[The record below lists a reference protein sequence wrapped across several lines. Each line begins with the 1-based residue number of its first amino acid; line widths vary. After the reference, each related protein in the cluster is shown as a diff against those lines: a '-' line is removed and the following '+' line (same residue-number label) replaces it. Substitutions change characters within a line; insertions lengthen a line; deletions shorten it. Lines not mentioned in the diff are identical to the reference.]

1 MKYWSRMTS
10 RRQGPQSEGR
20 VNRSEGMALLVA
32 AVDQGSLSGASRVS
46 GVSLASVSRHI
57 SALEERLGTR
67 LLVRSTRAL
76 RLTEAGQR
84 YYAEAK
90 RLLAD
95 MDELESSMRIDAA
108 DPSGRLRV
116 TAPTLY
122 GRVHLQPLLAKF
134 LVLHPKVTLDLH
146 LLDRPVN
153 LLEEG
158 IDLAVLVGEQ
168 PNSSLVARRLGSIRW
183 VLSASPDYLA
193 RRGTP
198 RSLQDLAQHDGLVY
212 SHLATEDMWTLM
224 DKGKPTVVRVPT
236 RMRSNTVDGVVTAA
250 AAGAGIVYAPA
261 WAIADHVAAGRL
273 RPLMVASETPPRPVF
288 ALMTHQRLMAGK
300 VRSLVE
306 FLVEKLREKSL
317 NEL

>member
-1 MKYWSRMTS
+1 
-10 RRQGPQSEGR
+10 
-20 VNRSEGMALLVA
+20 
-32 AVDQGSLSGASRVS
+32 
-46 GVSLASVSRHI
+46 
-57 SALEERLGTR
+57 
-67 LLVRSTRAL
+67 
-76 RLTEAGQR
+76 
-84 YYAEAK
+84 
-90 RLLAD
+90 
-95 MDELESSMRIDAA
+95 
-108 DPSGRLRV
+108 
-116 TAPTLY
+116 
-122 GRVHLQPLLAKF
+122 
-134 LVLHPKVTLDLH
+134 
-146 LLDRPVN
+146 
-153 LLEEG
+153 
-158 IDLAVLVGEQ
+158 
-168 PNSSLVARRLGSIRW
+168 RW

-198 RSLQDLAQHDGLVY
+198 RSLQDLTQHDGLVY

-273 RPLMVASETPPRPVF
+273 QPLMVASETPPRPVF

>member
-1 MKYWSRMTS
+1 
-10 RRQGPQSEGR
+10 
-20 VNRSEGMALLVA
+20 MALLVA

-67 LLVRSTRAL
+67 LLVRSTRVL

-90 RLLAD
+90 RLLAE
-95 MDELESSMRIDAA
+95 MDELESSMRVDAA
-108 DPSGRLRV
+108 EPSGRLRV

-168 PNSSLVARRLGSIRW
+168 PSSSLVARRLGSIRW
-183 VLSASPDYLA
+183 VLSAAPDYLA

-198 RSLQDLAQHDGLVY
+198 RGLRDLAQHDGLVY
-212 SHLATEDMWTLM
+212 SHLATDDAWTLM
-224 DKGKPTVVRVPT
+224 HEGRPTVVRVPT

-250 AAGAGIVYAPA
+250 AAGAGIVHAPA

-273 RPLMVASETPPRPVF
+273 LVLFPESETPPRPVF

-300 VRSLVE
+300 VRSLLD
-306 FLVEKLREKSL
+306 FLAQHLRAKSL

>member
-1 MKYWSRMTS
+1 M
-10 RRQGPQSEGR
+10 
-20 VNRSEGMALLVA
+20 NRSEGMALLA
-32 AVDQGSLSGASRVS
+32 APVDQGSLSGASRVS

-67 LLVRSTRAL
+67 LLVRSTRVL

-90 RLLAD
+90 RLLAE
-95 MDELESSMRIDAA
+95 MDELESSMRVDAA
-108 DPSGRLRV
+108 EPSGRLRV

-168 PNSSLVARRLGSIRW
+168 PSSSLVARRLGSIRW
-183 VLSASPDYLA
+183 VLSAAPDYLA

-198 RSLQDLAQHDGLVY
+198 RGLRDLAQHDGLVY
-212 SHLATEDMWTLM
+212 SHLATDDAWTLM
-224 DKGKPTVVRVPT
+224 HEGRPTVVRVPT

-250 AAGAGIVYAPA
+250 GAGAGIVHAPA

-273 RPLMVASETPPRPVF
+273 LVLLPESETPPRPVF

-300 VRSLVE
+300 VRSLLD
-306 FLVEKLREKSL
+306 FLAQHLRAKSL

>member
-1 MKYWSRMTS
+1 
-10 RRQGPQSEGR
+10 
-20 VNRSEGMALLVA
+20 MALLVA
-32 AVDQGSLSGASRVS
+32 AVDHGSLSGASRVS
-46 GVSLASVSRHI
+46 GISLASVSRHL

-90 RLLAD
+90 RLLAEI
-95 MDELESSMRIDAA
+95 DELESSMQMEAA
-108 DPSGRLRV
+108 EPAGRLRV

-122 GRVHLQPLLAKF
+122 GRVHLQPLLARF
-134 LVLHPKVTLDLH
+134 LVQHPKVAIDLH

-183 VLSASPDYLA
+183 VLSAAPDYL
-193 RRGTP
+193 GKHGMP
-198 RSLQDLAQHDGLVY
+198 KDVHDLAQHDGLVY
-212 SHLATEDMWTLM
+212 SHLATEEAWTLM
-224 DKGKPTVVRVPT
+224 VNGKATSVRMRT

-250 AAGAGIVYAPA
+250 AAGAGIVHAPA

-273 RPLMVASETPPRPVF
+273 VPLLAELEAPPRPVF
-288 ALMTHQRLMAGK
+288 ALMTHQRLMASK

-306 FLVEKLREKSL
+306 FLAKHLREKSL

>member
-1 MKYWSRMTS
+1 M
-10 RRQGPQSEGR
+10 
-20 VNRSEGMALLVA
+20 NRSEGMALLVA

-67 LLVRSTRAL
+67 LLVRSTRVL

-90 RLLAD
+90 RLLAE
-95 MDELESSMRIDAA
+95 MDELESSMRVDAA
-108 DPSGRLRV
+108 EPSGRLRV

-168 PNSSLVARRLGSIRW
+168 PSSSLVARRLGSIRW
-183 VLSASPDYLA
+183 VLSAAPDYLA

-198 RSLQDLAQHDGLVY
+198 RGLRDLAQHDGLVY
-212 SHLATEDMWTLM
+212 SHLATDDAWTLM
-224 DKGKPTVVRVPT
+224 QEGRPTVVRVPT

-250 AAGAGIVYAPA
+250 AAGAGIVHAPA

-273 RPLMVASETPPRPVF
+273 LVLLPESETPPRPVF

-300 VRSLVE
+300 VRSLLD
-306 FLVEKLREKSL
+306 FLAQHLRAKSL

>member
-1 MKYWSRMTS
+1 
-10 RRQGPQSEGR
+10 
-20 VNRSEGMALLVA
+20 MALLVA
-32 AVDQGSLSGASRVS
+32 TVDQGSLSGASRVS

-67 LLVRSTRAL
+67 LLVRSTRVL

-90 RLLAD
+90 RLLAE
-95 MDELESSMRIDAA
+95 MDELESSMRVDAA
-108 DPSGRLRV
+108 EPSGRLRV

-168 PNSSLVARRLGSIRW
+168 PSSSLVARRLGSIRW
-183 VLSASPDYLA
+183 VLSAAPDYLA

-198 RSLQDLAQHDGLVY
+198 RGLRDLAQHDGLVY
-212 SHLATEDMWTLM
+212 SHLATDDAWTLM
-224 DKGKPTVVRVPT
+224 HEGRPTVVRVPT

-250 AAGAGIVYAPA
+250 AAGAGIVHAPA

-273 RPLMVASETPPRPVF
+273 LVLLPESETPPRPVF

-300 VRSLVE
+300 VRSLLD
-306 FLVEKLREKSL
+306 FLAQHLRAKSL

>member
-1 MKYWSRMTS
+1 M
-10 RRQGPQSEGR
+10 
-20 VNRSEGMALLVA
+20 LVA
-32 AVDQGSLSGASRVS
+32 AVDQGSLSGASRIC
-46 GVSLASVSRHI
+46 GISLASVSRHL

-67 LLVRSTRAL
+67 LLIRSTRNL

-84 YYAEAK
+84 YYAQAK
-90 RLLAD
+90 RLLAEI
-95 MDELESSMRIDAA
+95 DELESSMQIEAA
-108 DPSGRLRV
+108 EPAGRLRV

-122 GRVHLQPLLAKF
+122 GRVHLQPLLARF
-134 LVLHPKVTLDLH
+134 LVQHPKVVIDLH

-168 PNSSLVARRLGSIRW
+168 PSSSLVARRLGSIRW
-183 VLSASPDYLA
+183 VLSAAPAYLKKHG
-193 RRGTP
+193 RP
-198 RSLQDLAQHDGLVY
+198 KSVQDLAHHDGLVF
-212 SHLATEDMWTLM
+212 SHLATEEAWSLM
-224 DKGKPTVVRVPT
+224 VNGKATTVRMRT

-261 WAIADHVAAGRL
+261 WAIAEHVAARRL
-273 RPLMVASETPPRPVF
+273 VPLLPELETPPRPVF

-300 VRSLVE
+300 VRVL
-306 FLVEKLREKSL
+306 LDYLAKHLQEKSL

>member
-1 MKYWSRMTS
+1 
-10 RRQGPQSEGR
+10 
-20 VNRSEGMALLVA
+20 MALLVA

-67 LLVRSTRAL
+67 LLVRSTRVL

-90 RLLAD
+90 RLLAE
-95 MDELESSMRIDAA
+95 MDELESSMRVDAA
-108 DPSGRLRV
+108 EPSGRLRV

-168 PNSSLVARRLGSIRW
+168 PSSSLVARRLGSIRW
-183 VLSASPDYLA
+183 VLSAAPDYLA

-198 RSLQDLAQHDGLVY
+198 RGLRDLAQHDGLVY
-212 SHLATEDMWTLM
+212 SHLATDDAWTLM
-224 DKGKPTVVRVPT
+224 HEGRPTVVRVPT

-250 AAGAGIVYAPA
+250 AAGGGIVHAPA

-273 RPLMVASETPPRPVF
+273 LVLLPESETPPRPVF

-300 VRSLVE
+300 VRSLLD
-306 FLVEKLREKSL
+306 FLAQHLRAKSL

>member
-1 MKYWSRMTS
+1 
-10 RRQGPQSEGR
+10 
-20 VNRSEGMALLVA
+20 MALLVA

-67 LLVRSTRAL
+67 LLVRSTRVL

-90 RLLAD
+90 RLLAE
-95 MDELESSMRIDAA
+95 MDELESSMRVDAA
-108 DPSGRLRV
+108 EPSGRLRV

-168 PNSSLVARRLGSIRW
+168 PSSSLVARRLGSIRW
-183 VLSASPDYLA
+183 VLSAAPDYLA

-198 RSLQDLAQHDGLVY
+198 RGLRDLAQHDGLVY
-212 SHLATEDMWTLM
+212 SHLATDDAWTLM
-224 DKGKPTVVRVPT
+224 HEGRPTVVRVPT

-250 AAGAGIVYAPA
+250 EAGAGIVHAPA

-273 RPLMVASETPPRPVF
+273 LVLLPESETPPRPVF

-300 VRSLVE
+300 VRSLLD
-306 FLVEKLREKSL
+306 FLAQHLRAKSL

>member
-1 MKYWSRMTS
+1 M
-10 RRQGPQSEGR
+10 
-20 VNRSEGMALLVA
+20 NRSEGMALLVA

-67 LLVRSTRAL
+67 LLVRSTRVL

-90 RLLAD
+90 RLLAE
-95 MDELESSMRIDAA
+95 MDELESSMRVDAA
-108 DPSGRLRV
+108 EPSGRLRV

-168 PNSSLVARRLGSIRW
+168 PSSSLVARRLGSIRW
-183 VLSASPDYLA
+183 VLSAAPDYLA

-198 RSLQDLAQHDGLVY
+198 RGLRDLAQHDGLVY
-212 SHLATEDMWTLM
+212 SHLATDDAWTLM
-224 DKGKPTVVRVPT
+224 HEGRPTVVRVPT

-250 AAGAGIVYAPA
+250 AAGAGIVHAPA

-273 RPLMVASETPPRPVF
+273 LVLLLESETPPRPVF

-300 VRSLVE
+300 VRSLLD
-306 FLVEKLREKSL
+306 FLAQHLRAKSL

>member
-1 MKYWSRMTS
+1 
-10 RRQGPQSEGR
+10 
-20 VNRSEGMALLVA
+20 MALLVA

-67 LLVRSTRAL
+67 LLVRSTRVL

-90 RLLAD
+90 RLLAE
-95 MDELESSMRIDAA
+95 MDELESSMRVDAA
-108 DPSGRLRV
+108 EPSGRLRV

-168 PNSSLVARRLGSIRW
+168 PSSSLVARRLGSIRW
-183 VLSASPDYLA
+183 VLSAAPDYLA

-198 RSLQDLAQHDGLVY
+198 RGLRDLAQHDGLVY
-212 SHLATEDMWTLM
+212 SHLATDDAWTLM
-224 DKGKPTVVRVPT
+224 HEGRPTVVRVPT

-250 AAGAGIVYAPA
+250 AAGAGIVHAPA

-273 RPLMVASETPPRPVF
+273 LVLLPESETPPRPVF
-288 ALMTHQRLMAGK
+288 ELMTHQRLMAGK
-300 VRSLVE
+300 VRSLLD
-306 FLVEKLREKSL
+306 FLAQHLRAKSL

>member
-1 MKYWSRMTS
+1 MGATDI
-10 RRQGPQSEGR
+10 GEGAGM
-20 VNRSEGMALLVA
+20 VNRTEGMALLVA
-32 AVDQGSLSGASRVS
+32 AVDQGSLSGAARVS
-46 GVSLASVSRHI
+46 GISLASVSRHL

-67 LLVRSTRAL
+67 LLVRSTRIL

-90 RLLAD
+90 RLLAE
-95 MDELESSMRIDAA
+95 MDELESSMQIEAA
-108 DPSGRLRV
+108 EPSGRLRV

-122 GRVHLQPLLAKF
+122 GRVHLQPLLVRF
-134 LVLHPKVTLDLH
+134 LVQHPNVTLDLH

-158 IDLAVLVGEQ
+158 IDLAVLVGDQ
-168 PNSSLVARRLGSIRW
+168 PSSSLVARRLGSIRW

-198 RSLQDLAQHDGLVY
+198 ASLQDLAQHHDGLVY
-212 SHLATEDMWTLM
+212 SHLATEEMWTLM
-224 DKGKPTVVRVPT
+224 DAGKPVTVRMRT

-273 RPLMVASETPPRPVF
+273 VPLLPQSETPPRPVF

-300 VRSLVE
+300 VRSLLE
-306 FLVEKLREKSL
+306 FLARHLREKSL
-317 NEL
+317 NAL

>member
-1 MKYWSRMTS
+1 
-10 RRQGPQSEGR
+10 
-20 VNRSEGMALLVA
+20 MALLVA

-67 LLVRSTRAL
+67 LLVRSTRVL

-90 RLLAD
+90 RLLAE
-95 MDELESSMRIDAA
+95 MDELESSMRVDAA
-108 DPSGRLRV
+108 EPSGRLRV

-168 PNSSLVARRLGSIRW
+168 PSSSLVARRLGSIRW
-183 VLSASPDYLA
+183 VLSAAPDYLA

-198 RSLQDLAQHDGLVY
+198 RGLRDLAQHDGLVY
-212 SHLATEDMWTLM
+212 SHLATDDAWTLM
-224 DKGKPTVVRVPT
+224 HEGRPTVVRVPT

-250 AAGAGIVYAPA
+250 AAGAGIVHAPA

-273 RPLMVASETPPRPVF
+273 LVLLPESETPPRPVF

-300 VRSLVE
+300 VRSLLD
-306 FLVEKLREKSL
+306 FLAQHLRAKSL

>member
-1 MKYWSRMTS
+1 
-10 RRQGPQSEGR
+10 
-20 VNRSEGMALLVA
+20 MALLVA

-67 LLVRSTRAL
+67 LLVRSTRVL

-90 RLLAD
+90 RLLAE
-95 MDELESSMRIDAA
+95 MDELESSMRVDAA
-108 DPSGRLRV
+108 EPSGRLRV

-168 PNSSLVARRLGSIRW
+168 PSSSLVARRLGSIRW
-183 VLSASPDYLA
+183 VLSAAPDYLA

-198 RSLQDLAQHDGLVY
+198 RGLRDLAQHDGLVY
-212 SHLATEDMWTLM
+212 SHLAIDDAWTLM
-224 DKGKPTVVRVPT
+224 HEGRPTVVRVPT

-250 AAGAGIVYAPA
+250 AAGAGIVHAPA

-273 RPLMVASETPPRPVF
+273 LVLLPESETPPRPVF

-300 VRSLVE
+300 VRSLLD
-306 FLVEKLREKSL
+306 FLAQHLRAKSL

>member
-1 MKYWSRMTS
+1 M
-10 RRQGPQSEGR
+10 
-20 VNRSEGMALLVA
+20 NRSEGMALLMA

-67 LLVRSTRAL
+67 LLVRSTRVL

-90 RLLAD
+90 RLLAE
-95 MDELESSMRIDAA
+95 MDELESSMRVDAA
-108 DPSGRLRV
+108 EPSGRLRV

-168 PNSSLVARRLGSIRW
+168 PSSSLVARRLGSIRW
-183 VLSASPDYLA
+183 VLSAAPDYLA

-198 RSLQDLAQHDGLVY
+198 RGLRDLAQHDGLVY
-212 SHLATEDMWTLM
+212 SHLATDDAWTLM
-224 DKGKPTVVRVPT
+224 HEGRPTVVRVPT

-250 AAGAGIVYAPA
+250 AAGAGIVHAPA

-273 RPLMVASETPPRPVF
+273 LVLLPESETPPRPVF

-300 VRSLVE
+300 VRSLLD
-306 FLVEKLREKSL
+306 FLAQHLRAKSL

>member
-1 MKYWSRMTS
+1 
-10 RRQGPQSEGR
+10 
-20 VNRSEGMALLVA
+20 MALLMA

-67 LLVRSTRAL
+67 LLVRSTRVL

-90 RLLAD
+90 RLLAE
-95 MDELESSMRIDAA
+95 MDELESSMRVDAA
-108 DPSGRLRV
+108 EPSGRLRV

-168 PNSSLVARRLGSIRW
+168 PSSSLVARRLGSIRW
-183 VLSASPDYLA
+183 VLSAAPDYLA

-198 RSLQDLAQHDGLVY
+198 RGLRDLAQHDGLVY
-212 SHLATEDMWTLM
+212 SHLATDDAWTLM
-224 DKGKPTVVRVPT
+224 HEGRPTVVRVPT

-250 AAGAGIVYAPA
+250 AAGAGIVHAPA

-273 RPLMVASETPPRPVF
+273 LVLLPESETPPRPVF

-300 VRSLVE
+300 VRSLLD
-306 FLVEKLREKSL
+306 FLAQHLRAKSL

>member
-1 MKYWSRMTS
+1 M
-10 RRQGPQSEGR
+10 
-20 VNRSEGMALLVA
+20 NRSEGMALLVA

-67 LLVRSTRAL
+67 LLVRSTRVL

-90 RLLAD
+90 RLLAE
-95 MDELESSMRIDAA
+95 MDELESSMRVDAA
-108 DPSGRLRV
+108 EPSGRLRV

-134 LVLHPKVTLDLH
+134 LVRHPKVTLDLH

-168 PNSSLVARRLGSIRW
+168 PSSSLVARRLGSIRW
-183 VLSASPDYLA
+183 VLSAAPDYLA

-198 RSLQDLAQHDGLVY
+198 RGLRDLAQHDGLVY
-212 SHLATEDMWTLM
+212 SHLATDDAWTLM
-224 DKGKPTVVRVPT
+224 HEGRPTVVRVPT

-250 AAGAGIVYAPA
+250 EAGAGIVHAPA

-273 RPLMVASETPPRPVF
+273 LVLLPESETPPRPVF

-300 VRSLVE
+300 VRSLLD
-306 FLVEKLREKSL
+306 FLAQHLRAKSL

>member
-1 MKYWSRMTS
+1 
-10 RRQGPQSEGR
+10 
-20 VNRSEGMALLVA
+20 MALLVA

-67 LLVRSTRAL
+67 LLVRSTRVL

-90 RLLAD
+90 RLLAE
-95 MDELESSMRIDAA
+95 MDELESSMRVDAA
-108 DPSGRLRV
+108 EPSGRLRV

-134 LVLHPKVTLDLH
+134 LVRHPKVTLDLH

-168 PNSSLVARRLGSIRW
+168 PSSSLVARRLGSIRW
-183 VLSASPDYLA
+183 VLSAAPDYLA

-198 RSLQDLAQHDGLVY
+198 RGLRDLAQHDGLVY
-212 SHLATEDMWTLM
+212 SHLATDDAWTLM
-224 DKGKPTVVRVPT
+224 HEGRPTVVRVPT

-250 AAGAGIVYAPA
+250 AAGAGIVHAPA

-273 RPLMVASETPPRPVF
+273 LVLLPESETPPRPVF

-300 VRSLVE
+300 VRSLLD
-306 FLVEKLREKSL
+306 FLAQHLRAKSL

>member
-1 MKYWSRMTS
+1 MNNAKGTGML
-10 RRQGPQSEGR
+10 
-20 VNRSEGMALLVA
+20 NRSEGMALLVA
-32 AVDQGSLSGASRVS
+32 AVEQGSLSGASRVC

-57 SALEERLGTR
+57 TAMEERLGTR
-67 LLVRSTRAL
+67 LLIRSTRML
-76 RLTEAGQR
+76 LLTEAGQR
-84 YYAEAK
+84 YYAQAK
-90 RLLAD
+90 RLLAEI
-95 MDELESSMRIDAA
+95 DELESSLQTEVSE
-108 DPSGRLRV
+108 PSGRLHV

-134 LVLHPKVTLDLH
+134 LVLHPKVTLDLN

-168 PNSSLVARRLGSIRW
+168 PDSNLVARRLGNIRW
-183 VLSASPDYLA
+183 VLSASPNYLA

-198 RSLQDLAQHDGLVY
+198 SCIQDLMQHDGLVY
-212 SHLATEDMWTLM
+212 SHLANEDSWSLM
-224 DKGKPTVVRVPT
+224 DQGKPITVPMQT

-250 AAGAGIVYAPA
+250 AEGAGIVHAPA
-261 WAIADHVAAGRL
+261 WAIAEHVRAGRL
-273 RPLMVASETPPRPVF
+273 KLLLPELETPPRPVF

-306 FLVEKLREKSL
+306 YLAKALSEKQL
-317 NEL
+317 ND

>member
-1 MKYWSRMTS
+1 MKP
-10 RRQGPQSEGR
+10 RRKDVKGR
-20 VNRSEGMALLVA
+20 HMVNRSEGMALLVA

-46 GVSLASVSRHI
+46 GISLASVSRHL

-95 MDELESSMRIDAA
+95 IDELESSMQTDAA
-108 DPSGRLRV
+108 EPSGRLRV

-134 LVLHPKVTLDLH
+134 LMRHPNVTLDLH

-168 PNSSLVARRLGSIRW
+168 PSSSLVARRLGSIRW

-198 RSLQDLAQHDGLVY
+198 ASLHDLAQHDGLVY
-212 SHLATEDMWTLM
+212 SHQANEEMWTLM
-224 DKGKPTVVRVPT
+224 QGGQPVIVRVPT

-250 AAGAGIVYAPA
+250 AAGAGIVFAPA

-273 RPLMVASETPPRPVF
+273 VPLLPQAEPPPRPVF
-288 ALMTHQRLMAGK
+288 ALMTHQRLMASK

-306 FLVEKLREKSL
+306 YLVGHLREKAL
-317 NEL
+317 NDL

>member
-1 MKYWSRMTS
+1 M
-10 RRQGPQSEGR
+10 
-20 VNRSEGMALLVA
+20 NRSEGMALLVA
-32 AVDQGSLSGASRVS
+32 AVDQGSLSGASRVC

-67 LLVRSTRAL
+67 LLVRSTRVL

-90 RLLAD
+90 RLLAE
-95 MDELESSMRIDAA
+95 MDELESSMRVDAA
-108 DPSGRLRV
+108 EPSGRLRV

-168 PNSSLVARRLGSIRW
+168 PSSSLVARRLGSIRW
-183 VLSASPDYLA
+183 VLSAAPDYLA

-198 RSLQDLAQHDGLVY
+198 RGLRDLAQHDGLVY
-212 SHLATEDMWTLM
+212 SHLATDDAWTLM
-224 DKGKPTVVRVPT
+224 QEGRPTVVRVPT

-250 AAGAGIVYAPA
+250 AAGAGIVHAPA

-273 RPLMVASETPPRPVF
+273 LVLLPESETPPRPVF

-300 VRSLVE
+300 VRSLLD
-306 FLVEKLREKSL
+306 FLAQHLRAKSL

>member
-1 MKYWSRMTS
+1 MMT
-10 RRQGPQSEGR
+10 
-20 VNRSEGMALLVA
+20 RSEGMALLVA

-46 GVSLASVSRHI
+46 GISLASVSRRI

-67 LLVRSTRAL
+67 LLVRSTRIL

-84 YYAEAK
+84 YYTEAK
-90 RLLAD
+90 RLLAE
-95 MDELESSMRIDAA
+95 MDELESSMQIEAA
-108 DPSGRLRV
+108 EPSGRLHV

-134 LVLHPKVTLDLH
+134 LVLHPNVTLDLH
-146 LLDRPVN
+146 LIDRPVN

-168 PNSSLVARRLGSIRW
+168 PSSSLVARRLGSIRW

-193 RRGTP
+193 RHGVP
-198 RSLQDLAQHDGLVY
+198 ASLQDLLQHDGLVY
-212 SHLATEDMWTLM
+212 SHLATEEMWTLM
-224 DKGKPTVVRVPT
+224 EKGKPTTVRMRT
-236 RMRSNTVDGVVTAA
+236 RMRSNTVDGVVAAA

-261 WAIADHVAAGRL
+261 WAIAEHVAAGRL
-273 RPLMVASETPPRPVF
+273 LPLLPETETPPRPVF

-306 FLVEKLREKSL
+306 YLAKNLTEKSL

>member
-1 MKYWSRMTS
+1 
-10 RRQGPQSEGR
+10 
-20 VNRSEGMALLVA
+20 MALLVA

-67 LLVRSTRAL
+67 LLVRSTRVL

-90 RLLAD
+90 RLLAE
-95 MDELESSMRIDAA
+95 MDELESSMRVDAA
-108 DPSGRLRV
+108 EPSGRLRV

-168 PNSSLVARRLGSIRW
+168 PSSSLVARRLGSIRW
-183 VLSASPDYLA
+183 VLSAAPDYLA

-198 RSLQDLAQHDGLVY
+198 RGLRDLAQHDGLVY
-212 SHLATEDMWTLM
+212 SHLATDDAWTLM
-224 DKGKPTVVRVPT
+224 HEGRPTLVRVPT

-250 AAGAGIVYAPA
+250 AAGAGIVHAPA

-273 RPLMVASETPPRPVF
+273 LVLLPESETPPRSVF

-300 VRSLVE
+300 VRSLLD
-306 FLVEKLREKSL
+306 FLAQHLRAKSL

>member
-1 MKYWSRMTS
+1 
-10 RRQGPQSEGR
+10 
-20 VNRSEGMALLVA
+20 MALLVA

-67 LLVRSTRAL
+67 LLVRSTRVL

-90 RLLAD
+90 RLLAE
-95 MDELESSMRIDAA
+95 MDELESSMRVDAA
-108 DPSGRLRV
+108 EPSGRLRV

-134 LVLHPKVTLDLH
+134 LVRHPKVTLDLH

-168 PNSSLVARRLGSIRW
+168 PSSSLVARRLGSIRW
-183 VLSASPDYLA
+183 VLSAAPDYLA

-198 RSLQDLAQHDGLVY
+198 RGLRDLAQHDGLVY
-212 SHLATEDMWTLM
+212 SHLATDDAWTLM
-224 DKGKPTVVRVPT
+224 HEGRPTVVRVPT

-250 AAGAGIVYAPA
+250 EAGAGIVHAPA

-273 RPLMVASETPPRPVF
+273 LVLLPESETPPRPVF

-300 VRSLVE
+300 VRSLLD
-306 FLVEKLREKSL
+306 FLAQHLRAKSL

>member
-1 MKYWSRMTS
+1 
-10 RRQGPQSEGR
+10 
-20 VNRSEGMALLVA
+20 MALLVA

-67 LLVRSTRAL
+67 LLVRSTRVL

-90 RLLAD
+90 RLLAE
-95 MDELESSMRIDAA
+95 MDELESSMRVDAA
-108 DPSGRLRV
+108 EPSGRLRV

-168 PNSSLVARRLGSIRW
+168 PSSSLVARRLGSIRW
-183 VLSASPDYLA
+183 VLSAAPDYLA

-198 RSLQDLAQHDGLVY
+198 RGLRDLAQHDGLVY
-212 SHLATEDMWTLM
+212 SHLATDDAWTLM
-224 DKGKPTVVRVPT
+224 HEGRPTVVRVPT

-250 AAGAGIVYAPA
+250 AAGAGIVHAPA

-273 RPLMVASETPPRPVF
+273 LVLLPESETPPRPVF

-300 VRSLVE
+300 VRSLLD
-306 FLVEKLREKSL
+306 FLAQHLGAKSL

>member
-1 MKYWSRMTS
+1 M
-10 RRQGPQSEGR
+10 
-20 VNRSEGMALLVA
+20 NRSEGMALLVA

-67 LLVRSTRAL
+67 LLVRSTRVL

-90 RLLAD
+90 RLLAE
-95 MDELESSMRIDAA
+95 MDELESSMRVDAA
-108 DPSGRLRV
+108 EPSGRLRV

-168 PNSSLVARRLGSIRW
+168 PSSSLVARRLGSIRW
-183 VLSASPDYLA
+183 VLSAAPDYLA

-198 RSLQDLAQHDGLVY
+198 RGLRDLAQHDGLVY
-212 SHLATEDMWTLM
+212 SHLATDDAWTLM
-224 DKGKPTVVRVPT
+224 HEGRPTVVRVPT

-250 AAGAGIVYAPA
+250 AAGAGIVHAPA

-273 RPLMVASETPPRPVF
+273 LVLLPESETPPRPVF

-300 VRSLVE
+300 VRSLLD
-306 FLVEKLREKSL
+306 FLAQHLRAKSL

>member
-1 MKYWSRMTS
+1 
-10 RRQGPQSEGR
+10 
-20 VNRSEGMALLVA
+20 VA

-67 LLVRSTRAL
+67 LLVRSTRVL

-90 RLLAD
+90 RLLAE
-95 MDELESSMRIDAA
+95 MDELESSMRVDAA
-108 DPSGRLRV
+108 EPSGRLRV

-168 PNSSLVARRLGSIRW
+168 PSSSLVARRLGSIRW
-183 VLSASPDYLA
+183 VLSAAPDYLA

-198 RSLQDLAQHDGLVY
+198 RGLRDLAQHDGLVY
-212 SHLATEDMWTLM
+212 SHLAIDDAWTLM
-224 DKGKPTVVRVPT
+224 HEGRPTVVRVPT

-250 AAGAGIVYAPA
+250 AAGAGIVHAPA

-273 RPLMVASETPPRPVF
+273 LVLLPESETPPRPVF

-300 VRSLVE
+300 VRSLLD
-306 FLVEKLREKSL
+306 FLAQHLRAKSL

>member
-1 MKYWSRMTS
+1 M
-10 RRQGPQSEGR
+10 
-20 VNRSEGMALLVA
+20 NRSEGMALLVA

-67 LLVRSTRAL
+67 LLVRSTRVL

-90 RLLAD
+90 RLLAE
-95 MDELESSMRIDAA
+95 MDELESSMRVDAA
-108 DPSGRLRV
+108 EPSGRLRV

-168 PNSSLVARRLGSIRW
+168 PSSSLVARRLGSIRW
-183 VLSASPDYLA
+183 VLSAAPDYLA

-198 RSLQDLAQHDGLVY
+198 RGLRDLAQHDGLVY
-212 SHLATEDMWTLM
+212 SHLAIDDAWTLM
-224 DKGKPTVVRVPT
+224 HEGRPTVVRVPT

-250 AAGAGIVYAPA
+250 AAGAGIVHAPA

-273 RPLMVASETPPRPVF
+273 LVLLPESETPPRPVF

-300 VRSLVE
+300 VRSLLD
-306 FLVEKLREKSL
+306 FLAQHLRAKSL

>member
-1 MKYWSRMTS
+1 
-10 RRQGPQSEGR
+10 
-20 VNRSEGMALLVA
+20 MALLVA

-67 LLVRSTRAL
+67 LLVRSTRVL

-90 RLLAD
+90 RLLAE
-95 MDELESSMRIDAA
+95 MDELESSMRVDAA
-108 DPSGRLRV
+108 EPSGRLRV

-158 IDLAVLVGEQ
+158 IDLAVLVGGQ
-168 PNSSLVARRLGSIRW
+168 PSSSLVARRLGSIRW
-183 VLSASPDYLA
+183 VLSAAPDYLA

-198 RSLQDLAQHDGLVY
+198 RGLRDLAQHDGLVY
-212 SHLATEDMWTLM
+212 SHLATDDAWTLM
-224 DKGKPTVVRVPT
+224 HEGRPTVVRVPT

-250 AAGAGIVYAPA
+250 AAGAGIVHAPA

-273 RPLMVASETPPRPVF
+273 LVLLPESETPPRPVF

-300 VRSLVE
+300 VRSLLD
-306 FLVEKLREKSL
+306 FLAQHLRAKSL

>member
-1 MKYWSRMTS
+1 MAAERVE
-10 RRQGPQSEGR
+10 SEGR

-46 GVSLASVSRHI
+46 GISLASVSRRI
-57 SALEERLGTR
+57 SALEERVGTR

-90 RLLAD
+90 RLLAE

-108 DPSGRLRV
+108 EPSGRLRV

-134 LVLHPKVTLDLH
+134 LMQHPKVALDLH

-168 PNSSLVARRLGSIRW
+168 PSSSLVARRLGSIRW

-193 RRGTP
+193 RRGIP
-198 RSLQDLAQHDGLVY
+198 HSLQDLAQHDGLVY
-212 SHLATEDMWTLM
+212 SHLAMEDAWTLI
-224 DKGKPTVVRVPT
+224 DKGKPVTVRVRT

-261 WAIADHVAAGRL
+261 WAIVDHVAAGRL
-273 RPLMVASETPPRPVF
+273 QPLLVASETPPRPVF

-306 FLVEKLREKSL
+306 FLARHLREKSL
-317 NEL
+317 NDL

>member
-1 MKYWSRMTS
+1 M
-10 RRQGPQSEGR
+10 
-20 VNRSEGMALLVA
+20 NRSEGMALLVA

-67 LLVRSTRAL
+67 LLVRSTRVL

-90 RLLAD
+90 RLLAE
-95 MDELESSMRIDAA
+95 MDELESSMRVDAA
-108 DPSGRLRV
+108 EPSGRLRV

-134 LVLHPKVTLDLH
+134 LVRHPKVTLDLH

-168 PNSSLVARRLGSIRW
+168 PSSSLVARRLGSIRW
-183 VLSASPDYLA
+183 VLSAAPDYLA

-198 RSLQDLAQHDGLVY
+198 RGLRDLAQHDGLVY
-212 SHLATEDMWTLM
+212 SHLATDDAWTLM
-224 DKGKPTVVRVPT
+224 HEGRPTVVRVPT

-250 AAGAGIVYAPA
+250 AAGAGIVHAPA

-273 RPLMVASETPPRPVF
+273 LVLLPESETPPRPVF

-300 VRSLVE
+300 VRSLLD
-306 FLVEKLREKSL
+306 FLAQHLRAKSL

>member
-1 MKYWSRMTS
+1 
-10 RRQGPQSEGR
+10 
-20 VNRSEGMALLVA
+20 MALLVA
-32 AVDQGSLSGASRVS
+32 AVDQGSLTGASRVS

-67 LLVRSTRAL
+67 LLVRSTRVL

-90 RLLAD
+90 RLLAE
-95 MDELESSMRIDAA
+95 MDELESSMRVDAA
-108 DPSGRLRV
+108 EPSGRLRV

-168 PNSSLVARRLGSIRW
+168 PSSSLVARRLGSIRW
-183 VLSASPDYLA
+183 VLSAAPDYLA

-198 RSLQDLAQHDGLVY
+198 RGLRDLAQHDGLVY
-212 SHLATEDMWTLM
+212 SHLATDDAWTLM
-224 DKGKPTVVRVPT
+224 HEGRPTVVRVPT

-250 AAGAGIVYAPA
+250 AAGAGIVHAPA

-273 RPLMVASETPPRPVF
+273 LVLLPESETPPRPVF

-300 VRSLVE
+300 VRSLLD
-306 FLVEKLREKSL
+306 FLAQHLGAKSL

>member
-1 MKYWSRMTS
+1 M
-10 RRQGPQSEGR
+10 
-20 VNRSEGMALLVA
+20 NRSEGMALLVA

-67 LLVRSTRAL
+67 LLVRSTRVL

-90 RLLAD
+90 RLLAE
-95 MDELESSMRIDAA
+95 MDELESSMRVDAA
-108 DPSGRLRV
+108 EPSGRLRV

-168 PNSSLVARRLGSIRW
+168 PSSSLVARRLGSIRW
-183 VLSASPDYLA
+183 VLSAAPDYLA

-198 RSLQDLAQHDGLVY
+198 RGLRDLAQHDGLVY
-212 SHLATEDMWTLM
+212 SHLATDDAWTLM
-224 DKGKPTVVRVPT
+224 HEGRPTVVRVPT

-250 AAGAGIVYAPA
+250 AAGGGIVHAPA

-273 RPLMVASETPPRPVF
+273 LVLLPESETPPRPVF

-300 VRSLVE
+300 VRSLLD
-306 FLVEKLREKSL
+306 FLAQHLRAKSL

>member
-1 MKYWSRMTS
+1 M
-10 RRQGPQSEGR
+10 
-20 VNRSEGMALLVA
+20 NRSEGMALLVA

-67 LLVRSTRAL
+67 LLVRSTRVL

-90 RLLAD
+90 RLLAE
-95 MDELESSMRIDAA
+95 MDELESSMRVDAA
-108 DPSGRLRV
+108 EPSGRLRV

-168 PNSSLVARRLGSIRW
+168 PSSSFVARRLGSIRW
-183 VLSASPDYLA
+183 VLSAAPDYLA

-198 RSLQDLAQHDGLVY
+198 RGLRDLAQHDGLVY
-212 SHLATEDMWTLM
+212 SHLATDDAWTLM
-224 DKGKPTVVRVPT
+224 HEGRPTVVRVPT

-250 AAGAGIVYAPA
+250 AAGAGIVHAPA

-273 RPLMVASETPPRPVF
+273 LVLLPESETPPRPVF

-300 VRSLVE
+300 VRSLLD
-306 FLVEKLREKSL
+306 FLAQHLRAKSL

>member
-1 MKYWSRMTS
+1 
-10 RRQGPQSEGR
+10 
-20 VNRSEGMALLVA
+20 MALLVA

-67 LLVRSTRAL
+67 LLVRSTRVL

-90 RLLAD
+90 RLLAE
-95 MDELESSMRIDAA
+95 MDELESSMRVDAA
-108 DPSGRLRV
+108 EPSGRLRV

-168 PNSSLVARRLGSIRW
+168 PSSSLVARRLGSIRW
-183 VLSASPDYLA
+183 VLSAAPDYLA

-198 RSLQDLAQHDGLVY
+198 RGLRDLAQHDGLVY
-212 SHLATEDMWTLM
+212 SHLATDDAWTLM
-224 DKGKPTVVRVPT
+224 HEGRPTVVRVPT

-250 AAGAGIVYAPA
+250 AAGAGIVHAPA
-261 WAIADHVAAGRL
+261 WAIADHVVAGRL
-273 RPLMVASETPPRPVF
+273 LVLLPESETPPRPVF

-300 VRSLVE
+300 VRSLLD
-306 FLVEKLREKSL
+306 FLAQHLRAKSL

>member
-1 MKYWSRMTS
+1 M
-10 RRQGPQSEGR
+10 
-20 VNRSEGMALLVA
+20 NRSEGMALLVA

-46 GVSLASVSRHI
+46 GISLASVSRRI
-57 SALEERLGTR
+57 SALEERVGTR

-90 RLLAD
+90 RLLAE

-108 DPSGRLRV
+108 EPSGRLRV

-134 LVLHPKVTLDLH
+134 LVQHPKVALDLH

-168 PNSSLVARRLGSIRW
+168 PSSSLVARRLGSIRW
-183 VLSASPDYLA
+183 VLSAGVSNWTWRDVSCSSASGNQNASATSACSSVSGASPSCTSYTCALITRFVCTRGLPSTSPRWPRCVEPVSESPTSSTVSRSAAARGWASASSRRPPGNAMCPDHGSPA
-193 RRGTP
+193 RRA
-198 RSLQDLAQHDGLVY
+198 RS
-212 SHLATEDMWTLM
+212 M
-224 DKGKPTVVRVPT
+224 
-236 RMRSNTVDGVVTAA
+236 
-250 AAGAGIVYAPA
+250 
-261 WAIADHVAAGRL
+261 
-273 RPLMVASETPPRPVF
+273 
-288 ALMTHQRLMAGK
+288 
-300 VRSLVE
+300 
-306 FLVEKLREKSL
+306 KSTSGP
-317 NEL
+317 

>member
-1 MKYWSRMTS
+1 MAAERVE
-10 RRQGPQSEGR
+10 SEGR

-46 GVSLASVSRHI
+46 GISLASVSRRI
-57 SALEERLGTR
+57 SALEERVGTR

-90 RLLAD
+90 RLLAE

-108 DPSGRLRV
+108 EPSGRLRV

-134 LVLHPKVTLDLH
+134 LMQHPKVALDLH

-168 PNSSLVARRLGSIRW
+168 PSSSLVARRLGSIRW

-193 RRGTP
+193 RRGIP
-198 RSLQDLAQHDGLVY
+198 HSLQDLAQHDGLVY
-212 SHLATEDMWTLM
+212 SHLATEDAWTLI
-224 DKGKPTVVRVPT
+224 DKGKPVTVRVRT

-273 RPLMVASETPPRPVF
+273 QPLLVASETPPRPVF

-306 FLVEKLREKSL
+306 FLARHLREKSL
-317 NEL
+317 NDL